1 MLIVR
6 HFIEAIVNPFFII
19 LCLLLISTTGL
30 LFVKSQNHAR
40 YGISAGLI
48 ALTLLSTGWVP
59 MLITEIFERQYPKI
73 IKASPDIHWVV
84 VLGGGQAQFAEGEA
98 YDLLSTASLRRL
110 FEGVRLY
117 RQLPQA
123 KLVLSGGECCH
134 KPPEAMRLADI
145 ASTLNLPPKQL
156 VIEAASVNTVS
167 QAKALVPLLQDKP
180 FYLVTSAIHMPRAMA
195 LFCRQGLHPIAAPA
209 DFTYYW
215 QDERW
220 EKYYLPNPKNLV
232 YFNIAWHEILGIAWA
247 KLQGNAS
254 VGVALTD
261 FIKTRPRG

>member
-19 LCLLLISTTGL
+19 LSILLIATIGL
-30 LFVKSQNHAR
+30 FFFRSQDKAR
-40 YGISAGLI
+40 YGVGAGLF
-48 ALTLLSTGWVP
+48 ALIFLSTGWVP
-59 MLITEIFERQYPKI
+59 MWVTGVLEHQYPT
-73 IKASPDIHWVV
+73 IKQADPDIHWVV

-110 FEGVRLY
+110 FAGVRLY

-134 KPPEAMRLADI
+134 KTPEAMRLAEI
-145 ASTLNLPPKQL
+145 ASKLNLSPQQL
-156 VIEAASVNTVS
+156 VIEAASVNTAS
-167 QAKALVPLLQDKP
+167 QAKALAPLLQDKP

-195 LFCRQGLHPIAAPA
+195 LFGRQGLHPIAAPA

-215 QDERW
+215 QDERLA
-220 EKYYLPNPKNLV
+220 KYYLPNPKNLV

-247 KLQGNAS
+247 KWQGDA
-254 VGVALTD
+254 
-261 FIKTRPRG
+261 